1 MFIIK
6 VEKEN
11 QQPLY
16 IYHIEDNTY
25 GFTPFKDN
33 ALEFK
38 SQQLAMYF
46 ITSMPR
52 KYHDITTLVGFRN

>member
-11 QQPLY
+11 QQPRY

-25 GFTPFKDN
+25 GFTLFKDK
-33 ALEFK
+33 ALAFK
-38 SQQLAMYF
+38 TQHLAYDF
-46 ITSMPR
+46 IISMPR
-52 KYHDITTLVGFRN
+52 KYKNITILVEV